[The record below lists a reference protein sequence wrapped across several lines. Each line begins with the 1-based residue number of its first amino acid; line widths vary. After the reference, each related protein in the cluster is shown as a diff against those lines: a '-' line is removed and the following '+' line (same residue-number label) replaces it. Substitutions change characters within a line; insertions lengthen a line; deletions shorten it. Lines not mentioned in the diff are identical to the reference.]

1 MTIKGYRLLKKLK
14 KAQTKEKDIVYISY
28 SDLTASRVIE
38 TGNVPSIVGISK
50 YENSLRPTLKYL
62 RDSGYVHW
70 SEKNEQYVWVTHA
83 GWHFEETVIQKV
95 LSFLIKSVAVPIVV
109 AFITALLT
117 TILLG

>member
-38 TGNVPSIVGISK
+38 KGNVPSIVGISK

-62 RDSGYVHW
+62 RDSG
-70 SEKNEQYVWVTHA
+70 
-83 GWHFEETVIQKV
+83 
-95 LSFLIKSVAVPIVV
+95 
-109 AFITALLT
+109 
-117 TILLG
+117 